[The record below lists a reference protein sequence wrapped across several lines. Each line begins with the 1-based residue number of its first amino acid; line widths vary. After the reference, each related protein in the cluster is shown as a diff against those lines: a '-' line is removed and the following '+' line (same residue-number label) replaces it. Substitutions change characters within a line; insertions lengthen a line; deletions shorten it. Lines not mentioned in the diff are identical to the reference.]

1 MAMSKLVNENEAYIK
16 SAINEGISSD
26 VINSTLEDVINI
38 SDKSGKTPKQIKE
51 TVEAIVNMKKKI
63 GAVDDKRYSSSFV
76 RENSKKIESALN
88 EGITPNEVASTLV
101 DFVNNVHSKEDKK
114 HLSFTVRLISKMK
127 QKELIFNKKNQ
138 QEKSYEKVLIKY

>member
-1 MAMSKLVNENEAYIK
+1 MAMSNLINENEVYIK
-16 SAINEGISSD
+16 NAINEGIGPD

-38 SDKSGKTPKQIKE
+38 SDKSGKTPKQVKE
-51 TVEAIVNMKKKI
+51 TVETIVKMKKKI

-76 RENSKKIESALN
+76 RENSQKIESALN

-101 DFVNNVHSKEDKK
+101 DFTNNVHSKEDKK

-127 QKELIFNKKNQ
+127 KKELTLNRSNQ
-138 QEKSYEKVLIKY
+138 QEKSYEKVMIK

>member
-1 MAMSKLVNENEAYIK
+1 MAMSKLVNANEVYIK

-51 TVEAIVNMKKKI
+51 TVETIVNMKKKI
-63 GAVDDKRYSSSFV
+63 GAVDDKRYSSNFV

-88 EGITPNEVASTLV
+88 EGITPNEVSSTLV
-101 DFVNNVHSKEDKK
+101 DFTNNIHSKKDKK
-114 HLSFTVRLISKMK
+114 RLRFTVKLISKMK

>member
-1 MAMSKLVNENEAYIK
+1 MAISKLINENEVYIK
-16 SAINEGISSD
+16 NAINEGIGPD

-38 SDKSGKTPKQIKE
+38 SDKSGKTPKQVKE
-51 TVEAIVNMKKKI
+51 TVETIVKMKKKI

-76 RENSKKIESALN
+76 RENSQKIESALN

-101 DFVNNVHSKEDKK
+101 DFTNNVHSKEDKK

-127 QKELIFNKKNQ
+127 KKELTLNRSNQ
-138 QEKSYEKVLIKY
+138 QEKSYEKVMIK